1 MKSFYKFLMLMAA
14 IVAMALPTVATAQT
28 SCPIKIVGADGYGDG
43 WNDGSLAIVQGGTT
57 LATFN
62 AGNALNDSEG
72 DYPAY
77 DSISVVVADN
87 LPITFVWTEGDYD
100 EEVTIW
106 NYRGDGTLAYM
117 VNEPSAGTIYTMDT
131 VSCPSCIAPM
141 SLLANVSGSDVDLTW
156 TENTGTSW
164 QVVWGI
170 GSFNP
175 DTVVVNSAT
184 TTTQSYSLTGLDDGM
199 YRVYVRSDC
208 GTDGYSAWSSVSFS
222 VGTLI
227 MNMATSG
234 SDTLHTCAATIYD
247 NGGPTG
253 SYSASCQSTLVI
265 TPNDPT
271 KWVTISGS
279 SQTEGSYDYLTIY
292 DGIGT
297 SGEMLFRDNTSGDNS
312 THTFGP
318 FGSEAFTVVFH
329 SDGSVQYDGFQINV
343 SCVDAPACPRPAG
356 LTATNITPDSIY
368 LSLSDEINSEWVVV
382 YGPAGFDPDTAVV
395 NVMNITDTAFSI
407 GELTPNTAYDIYL
420 MAVCSDGGN
429 SLSRMI
435 TVRTACS
442 YITAASLPYTE
453 DFETYGT
460 GTTAFPTCW
469 YKLGS
474 TADRPYVH
482 ATTSYGHN
490 NTHGLYFYAS
500 NSGGYCYGILP
511 AVEPDLDVNTL
522 QATFWARQYS
532 TSYNCDFEVGVMTD
546 PTDISTFTAIDR
558 VHPAGTT
565 YEEFEVPLSSYTG
578 TGSYVA
584 FRAVQH
590 PGTSTYIYLMLD
602 DVTLGLLPPCVTPS
616 LSVSN
621 VGVHDATVSWGDNSD
636 YNEMNVYWG
645 TGADIA
651 NATDST
657 IVSGENSYTITGL
670 AANTTYYVWIKAS
683 CSDGDSRVVNATFTT
698 QISCY
703 PVTGL
708 SITPG
713 PVSAMAAWTQSTSEW
728 TDLTVEY
735 KEASDTTWTSGTTT
749 NNYFP
754 MTGLTPATEYNFRI
768 IATCVE
774 GTSVAA
780 TANFRTTNFGCL
792 EADSTNLVNDTIGT
806 GTSTSS
812 YFPSYSMYNYS
823 LTQQIYLATDFSAV
837 AGGQIEHIG
846 IQMSAVP
853 VARNIEI
860 YMTNTSAT
868 NVSSAFIPIAESDL
882 VWSGSTTGNIA
893 AGWNDITLTTP
904 FNYSGGNILV
914 TFRDMTGSWSSGNY
928 GMVSTAT
935 SDISRYVYQ
944 DGSSYSVTAPPTGG
958 YSSSSRLNMY
968 FVGGACLTPST
979 CAAPIVVA
987 NAAGTT
993 AIELNW
999 TPGASETSW
1008 MVYQRLAGDTA
1019 YALLD
1024 TVSTTSYTVTSLN
1037 PGLDYEYMVV
1047 AVCGDNDM
1055 AGFATAATECAP
1067 VAVPYTEDFQNVEYG
1082 EYSRNCWTVGST
1094 YIGSNYPIPYV
1105 ISLTGD
1111 ENNKLCLIYSGG
1123 YLIMPEMDAPLNT
1136 LQARFNLVQG
1146 GDDVRL
1152 IIGVMSDPT
1161 APIQNI
1167 MPLDTLIRSDIDTSS
1182 STVTIAFPF
1191 DMLPDGTTGHIT
1203 FWDAFADNYN
1213 FIDNLVIEPIPAC
1226 VAVTGV
1232 SASNVTT
1239 TDATIT
1245 WEAAGAS
1252 ATGYLVEYGPRN
1264 FVPGTGTIANA
1275 TTNSLTLT
1283 GLNHSSDYD
1292 VYVYTLCSGL
1302 NDTSINSNRVRFT
1315 TPCDIP
1321 TLPYF
1326 ENFDNCTDPGT
1337 TRSPLP
1343 NCWNY
1348 TMLSTG
1354 TYAGSS
1360 YTPAVYYTSTTGY
1373 TSSGQ
1378 YCLYLY
1384 GTALTVLPEMPTTVD
1399 SLYISF
1405 HHYTSSP
1412 SSYRLIIG
1420 AVDSITPGFDSS
1432 FVPIDTLIFTAN
1444 ENNVLR
1450 FLSTYTGTGRY
1461 IAFKNF
1467 YNNNSYDYSYHYI
1480 DDLEVGYMPSCVWPV
1495 DVHATGLT
1503 TTTAEFAW
1511 SICQATDYEYEY
1523 GPAGFT
1529 RGTGTTGTWSSAPYS
1544 ISGLTLGTQ
1553 YDIYVRGICGAGDTS
1568 EWSSVYTFGT
1578 LNADPATVPFYC
1590 DFTDTTLTNAGWE
1603 VVNGTQNNQWAVGAA
1618 ESNGTPNALYISND
1632 NGTSNSYTVSGISIT
1647 YAYRD
1652 VILTDGPYTVSY
1664 DWKAYGEGSY
1674 DYIRAWLVP
1683 ASQMPTAGLLPDGT
1697 TSTYNFNS
1705 SGVAPAGWISIDG
1718 GAKLNLAT
1726 SWQTHEEEL
1735 NLTAGTY
1742 HLLFMWANDG
1752 SVGNQPPAAIDNVTL
1767 ALIVCPISDIT
1778 FANVSGSSAQVTWTG
1793 SSDGYEIEYGPAGFL
1808 RGSGTTI
1815 NTTTNS
1821 ATLNGLA
1828 SLTTYDVYLRA
1839 FCNVTDT
1846 SRWYRA
1852 SFITAICDN
1861 YTEAYSY
1868 DTTLTNTTSSYSPIG
1883 YSLYNYGY
1891 VQTIVDSANL
1901 ASMTGDITAFAF
1913 NPVDGTTGDYYTNMT
1928 VFMAN
1933 VSESDLSSGWIL
1945 PDATHN
1951 FVKVIDSADF
1961 TYTEGGWQIHS
1972 LDTAFAWD
1980 GHSNLLIAVKRDHGT
1995 WSSGASFVAH
2005 TATASKMRYAY
2016 RDGSPYD
2023 YSNPDVTG
2031 TASSTVGDIRLISCG
2046 EGCVAP
2052 VISST
2057 SATDNSITVN
2067 FVADSAVEVV
2077 ITDGI
2082 WDSEATGTEILGNT
2096 YTFTGLSY
2104 NTTYTIG
2111 LRSIC
2116 AEGAVSDWSIV
2127 TVTTEDVPCMEPTA
2141 LAISDITFRG
2151 ATASWTAGGEEAN
2164 WEVNIFNTNINESYT
2179 TTTPSYAF
2187 SYLTTGMQ
2195 YSVSVRALC
2204 GSEASIEGPWSDTV
2218 VFTTDECQPATQ
2230 VSASNLTATTAT
2242 ITWTASGNGMGV
2254 YVVEYGYRGMSQGE
2268 GTAALSESTTI
2279 TITGLQPETEYDVYI
2294 STVCEGGA
2302 MSVWSDVYS
2311 FTTPAASGNIYTISA
2326 VPSDPT
2332 MGSVQGGGSFEE
2344 NMQITLTAVPNE
2356 GYHFVR
2362 WQDGNTDNPRVV
2374 TVTGNATYVAT
2385 FEANAGIEDINGAGY
2400 VSLYPNP
2407 ASSTVTVSVEGNE
2420 SEVVVTIV
2428 DMNGRE
2434 VKRERTSGSVL
2445 TMDISSLSQGAYFVR
2460 LTGERVNAIRKLIV
2474 K

>member
-1 MKSFYKFLMLMAA
+1 MKSFYKFLMPLVA
-14 IVAMALPTVATAQT
+14 IVAMALPVNVMAQTLTVADGTTTNTYVPIYGYYCDADQHNQVVYPASMLADMEYNYIT
-28 SCPIKIVGADGYGDG
+28 SLTFYQQQAASNSWGTTVTIKMMEITDSVLTDLVAVTGATTVYTGTVNGTNTMETFVLTTPFEY
-43 WNDGSLAIVQGGTT
+43 QGGNLLVDITT
-57 LATFN
+57 TEASYSRNYWYGVSRTG
-62 AGNALNDSEG
+62 ASVWVYGEA
-72 DYPAY
+72 PM
-77 DSISVVVADN
+77 DSISDGDDGDVEDF
-87 LPITFVWTEGDYD
+87 LPKTTFGYNATGAVCHAPTAFASTESGDIL
-100 EEVTIW
+100 TF
-106 NYRGDGTLAYM
+106 
-117 VNEPSAGTIYTMDT
+117 
-131 VSCPSCIAPM
+131 
-141 SLLANVSGSDVDLTW
+141 TW
-156 TENTGTSW
+156 TDTEAAAWEFVYGTTG
-164 QVVWGI
+164 
-170 GSFNP
+170 FNP
-175 DTVVVNSAT
+175 DTATNVEYPSST
-184 TTTQSYSLTGLDDGM
+184 TTDLDLSLLADGM
-199 YRVYVRSDC
+199 YDAYVRADC
-208 GTDGYSAWSSVSFS
+208 GDGEYSIW
-222 VGTLI
+222 VGPVHFNVGMII

-253 SYSASCQSTLVI
+253 SYTNSCNATLVI
-265 TPNDPT
+265 TPSDPT

-279 SQTEGSYDYLTIY
+279 SRTEGSYDYLTIY

-297 SGEMLFRDNTSGDNS
+297 SGEMLFCDNTSGDNS

-329 SDGSVQYDGFQINV
+329 SDASVQYDGFQINV

-356 LTATNITPDSIY
+356 LTATNITTDSIY

-474 TADRPYVH
+474 TADRPYVY

-500 NSGGYCYGILP
+500 SSGGYCYGILP

-522 QATFWARQYS
+522 QATFWARQFS

-546 PTDISTFTAIDR
+546 PTDASTFTSVGR

-590 PGTSTYIYLMLD
+590 PGTSTAIYLMLD

-670 AANTTYYVWIKAS
+670 AADTTYHVWIKAS

-698 QISCY
+698 LLSCY

-708 SITPG
+708 SVTPG

-735 KEASDTTWTSGTTT
+735 KLASDTAWTSASTT

-792 EADSTNLVNDTIGT
+792 EADSANLVNDTIGN

-812 YFPSYSMYNYS
+812 YFPSYSTYNYS

-935 SDISRYVYQ
+935 SGISRYVYQ
-944 DGSSYSVTAPPTGG
+944 DGSSYSVTNPTGG

-993 AIELNW
+993 DIELNW

-1024 TVSTTSYTVTSLN
+1024 TVNTTSYTATSLN

-1182 STVTIAFPF
+1182 STVTITFPF

-1302 NDTSINSNRVRFT
+1302 NDTSIYSNRVRFT

-1354 TYAGSS
+1354 TYAGTS
-1360 YTPAVYYTSTTGY
+1360 YTPAVYYTSSTGY

-1378 YCLYLY
+1378 YCLHLY

-1432 FVPIDTLIFTAN
+1432 FVPIDTLIFSAN

-1632 NGTSNSYTVSGISIT
+1632 NGTSNSYTTSGISIT

-1697 TSTYNFNS
+1697 TSTYTFNS

-1752 SVGNQPPAAIDNVTL
+1752 SAGSQPPAAIDNVTL
-1767 ALIVCPISDIT
+1767 ALNVCPISDIT

-1852 SFITAICDN
+1852 SFKTSICDN

-1868 DTTLTNTTSSYSPIG
+1868 DTTLTVTTSSYSPIG

-1945 PDATHN
+1945 PDATHS

-2005 TATASKMRYAY
+2005 TATANKMRYAY

-2057 SATDNSITVN
+2057 TATDNSITVN

-2082 WDSEATGTEILGNT
+2082 WDSEATGTEIMGNT
-2096 YTFTGLSY
+2096 HTFTGLDY

-2141 LAISDITFRG
+2141 LAISDITFRS

-2179 TTTPSYAF
+2179 TTS
-2187 SYLTTGMQ
+2187 
-2195 YSVSVRALC
+2195 
-2204 GSEASIEGPWSDTV
+2204 
-2218 VFTTDECQPATQ
+2218 
-2230 VSASNLTATTAT
+2230 
-2242 ITWTASGNGMGV
+2242 
-2254 YVVEYGYRGMSQGE
+2254 
-2268 GTAALSESTTI
+2268 
-2279 TITGLQPETEYDVYI
+2279 
-2294 STVCEGGA
+2294 
-2302 MSVWSDVYS
+2302 
-2311 FTTPAASGNIYTISA
+2311 
-2326 VPSDPT
+2326 PT
-2332 MGSVQGGGSFEE
+2332 
-2344 NMQITLTAVPNE
+2344 
-2356 GYHFVR
+2356 
-2362 WQDGNTDNPRVV
+2362 
-2374 TVTGNATYVAT
+2374 
-2385 FEANAGIEDINGAGY
+2385 
-2400 VSLYPNP
+2400 
-2407 ASSTVTVSVEGNE
+2407 
-2420 SEVVVTIV
+2420 
-2428 DMNGRE
+2428 
-2434 VKRERTSGSVL
+2434 
-2445 TMDISSLSQGAYFVR
+2445 
-2460 LTGERVNAIRKLIV
+2460 
-2474 K
+2474 